1 MTRPVLAI
9 DADGVMLDLHH
20 GVSVAWERAF
30 GMPPREKDPHAY
42 WPQDRWDI
50 GPLEGEAAARF
61 RACFD
66 EPFWSALPALPGA
79 IDACTRLH
87 DAGHELV
94 CITALRPHL
103 QEARLR
109 NLRSLGFPIER
120 VIAVGSTEGAR
131 SPKADAIELVDPVAF
146 VDDYLPYLRGL
157 PPKVHTALVVRAAT
171 GSPNTGEELS
181 LAKSIHRDL
190 ADFADHWLSRE
201 AR

>member
-94 CITALRPHL
+94 CITALRPH
-103 QEARLR
+103 
-109 NLRSLGFPIER
+109 
-120 VIAVGSTEGAR
+120 
-131 SPKADAIELVDPVAF
+131 
-146 VDDYLPYLRGL
+146 
-157 PPKVHTALVVRAAT
+157 PPKVHTALVLRAAT